1 MRDQRPSYGW
11 VVVGVFTAVNFGG
24 WLFDVTGSY
33 QLTFLAAAVAIAG
46 SSVAAWLAARPHSP
60 PTRPDLL

>member
-1 MRDQRPSYGW
+1 MSVNPAVLPSEKRAS
-11 VVVGVFTAVNFGG
+11 TNDAP

-33 QLTFLAAAVAIAG
+33 RLAFLAAAVAIAG

-60 PTRPDLL
+60 PTRPRFP